1 MVLPAR
7 PLGAGQNGLLQP
19 MRQPEL
25 SGNMRP
31 MSTPPDDDKGR
42 RVRSLS
48 ALWPFLRPYR
58 RAVAAALGFLL
69 LSASASLVLPAA
81 VGQMIDHGFS
91 QTDAGLIDRY
101 FVALFAVAAVLA
113 LATAGRFYFVSW
125 LGERVMADLRRAL
138 FGHLLRQELGFFEQ
152 TRVGELQSR
161 LTADTEL
168 IQTVVGS
175 SASVALRSILL
186 LLGALVL
193 LVLTSPQLAML
204 IVIGIPAIVAPIL
217 LFGRRVQQ
225 LSRQS
230 QDRLADTSAVA
241 GEALG
246 AIATVQAFAREEH
259 ERSRY
264 GKAIKAALQTARK
277 RLRMRAVLTALVILL
292 VFGAVTLVLWFGAQ
306 AVLEDRMSPGQLSQF
321 VLYAVMAAS
330 STGALSE
337 VWGDVLRAAGAM
349 ERILELLGRTP
360 AILDPVSPA
369 TSARRVAGHL
379 QFQQVSFRY
388 PSRPE
393 PPALIDFDLS
403 VRPGETVALVGPS
416 GAGKSTVLQ
425 LLLRHWEPEQG
436 RIELDGVA
444 LDALPLAHL
453 REQLALVPQDSF
465 IFGASARDNIRY
477 GRPDASAE
485 EVEAAARAAEAH
497 EFISTLPEGY
507 DSYLGERGVRLSGGQ
522 RQRIAIARALLK
534 DAPVLLL
541 DEATSALDAQS
552 EHAIQRALQRLMAN
566 RTTIV
571 IAHRLA
577 TVQRADRIIVLDAG
591 RIVAIGDHASLIAQ
605 GGLYAELAK
614 LQFAA

>member
-1 MVLPAR
+1 
-7 PLGAGQNGLLQP
+7 
-19 MRQPEL
+19 
-25 SGNMRP
+25 
-31 MSTPPDDDKGR
+31 
-42 RVRSLS
+42 
-48 ALWPFLRPYR
+48 
-58 RAVAAALGFLL
+58 
-69 LSASASLVLPAA
+69 
-81 VGQMIDHGFS
+81 
-91 QTDAGLIDRY
+91 
-101 FVALFAVAAVLA
+101 
-113 LATAGRFYFVSW
+113 
-125 LGERVMADLRRAL
+125 
-138 FGHLLRQELGFFEQ
+138 
-152 TRVGELQSR
+152 
-161 LTADTEL
+161 
-168 IQTVVGS
+168 
-175 SASVALRSILL
+175 
-186 LLGALVL
+186 
-193 LVLTSPQLAML
+193 
-204 IVIGIPAIVAPIL
+204 
-217 LFGRRVQQ
+217 
-225 LSRQS
+225 
-230 QDRLADTSAVA
+230 
-241 GEALG
+241 
-246 AIATVQAFAREEH
+246 VQAFAREEH
-259 ERSRY
+259 ERGRY
-264 GKAIKAALQTARK
+264 GKAIAEALQTARK

-349 ERILELLGRTP
+349 ERILELLGRAP
-360 AILDPVSPA
+360 AILDPASPA
-369 TSARRVAGHL
+369 TSARRAAGHL
-379 QFQQVSFRY
+379 QFESVLFRY

-393 PPALIDFDLS
+393 PAALIDFSLS

-444 LDALPLAHL
+444 LAALPLAYL

-497 EFISTLPEGY
+497 EFISTLPDGY

-577 TVQRADRIIVLDAG
+577 TVQRADRIVVLDRG
-591 RIVAIGDHASLIAQ
+591 RIVAIGDHASLIAE